1 MARKMSK
8 KALLSLA
15 RSWNATDLT
24 YDHEVRKGC
33 ECLTE
38 VAYSEGVYGCTGSIL
53 KDQDG
58 KFYVVKDRTVA
69 LWVYG
74 A

>member
-1 MARKMSK
+1 MAKRMSK

-33 ECLTE
+33 ENLIE
-38 VAYSEGVYGCTGSIL
+38 VAYSTGMYGCSGCIL
-53 KDQDG
+53 KDQDD
-58 KFYVVKDRTVA
+58 KFYVIKDRTSA
-69 LWVYG
+69 LWMYG